1 MEYIIFIN
9 YILIFIK
16 RFYAILNVTVTL
28 LSSCLKCFS
37 HSISFYQKCLW
48 KNLSLPTLVSLYND
62 CFDLI
67 DFEFILILLA
77 LAFRHLEPCHS
88 RFFPQGFFFSDYFY
102 TFVCLLQCH
111 CPKRNL
117 VLLQSTISVSFV
129 YVSMIFVRHGLSSPY
144 KIMPSLGYYFDKSM
158 CRKWNLVICKL

>member
-9 YILIFIK
+9 YILIFIQS
-16 RFYAILNVTVTL
+16 FYAILNVTVTL
-28 LSSCLKCFS
+28 LFSCLKCFS

-77 LAFRHLEPCHS
+77 LAFRHLEPCHPQ
-88 RFFPQGFFFSDYFY
+88 FFPQGFFFTISILVFVSYNAIVQNGISFSFKVLFQYLLFILARFLSDMVF
-102 TFVCLLQCH
+102 
-111 CPKRNL
+111 L
-117 VLLQSTISVSFV
+117 VLI
-129 YVSMIFVRHGLSSPY
+129 
-144 KIMPSLGYYFDKSM
+144 K
-158 CRKWNLVICKL
+158 

>member
-102 TFVCLLQCH
+102 TFVC
-111 CPKRNL
+111 
-117 VLLQSTISVSFV
+117 TISVSFV